1 MRSGDVRT
9 RANSQIQIIDLFV
22 VTYAAIDPVAVAV
35 EQVSLGGGAERVR
48 GVALNER
55 DDEYYYK
62 DIVAVSTREESTNY
76 QLPNRAVMR
85 QAQAFTMSVASGERI
100 SVIVNSAELRWLTGG
115 APVADS
121 GADGAIKALRKTLAD
136 KKME

>member
-1 MRSGDVRT
+1 
-9 RANSQIQIIDLFV
+9 
-22 VTYAAIDPVAVAV
+22 
-35 EQVSLGGGAERVR
+35 
-48 GVALNER
+48 
-55 DDEYYYK
+55 
-62 DIVAVSTREESTNY
+62 
-76 QLPNRAVMR
+76 MR

-100 SVIVNSAELRWLTGG
+100 SVIVNSAELRRLTSG